1 MKRLSGMVVTLY
13 LTTPGAAVAQA
24 LQPLPPG
31 VTMSTSSTP
40 RLEVGVQTSYASLL
54 NEDAKT
60 VGIRF
65 GHRYQ
70 DWLVTEGN
78 VERTENRY
86 EPDSY
91 LLVTNLRLQSPEAL
105 AGKRPF
111 LVGGIAAGNGLSFR
125 WSPVLGVGSHI
136 EMPDGVLA
144 FRVEF
149 QYFTRARRDSGLDDR
164 LRLVV
169 GASIGLR

>member
-1 MKRLSGMVVTLY
+1 MNRLSGMVAMLC
-13 LTTPGAAVAQA
+13 LATPVFAAAQA

-31 VTMSTSSTP
+31 VSATTSSTP
-40 RLEVGVQTSYASLL
+40 RLEIGVQTSYASLL

-70 DWLVTEGN
+70 DWLVTEWN

-86 EPDSY
+86 QPDSY
-91 LLVTNLRLQSPEAL
+91 LLVGNLRLQSPAAL

-111 LVGGIAAGNGLSFR
+111 LIGGIAAANGLSFR
-125 WSPVLGVGSHI
+125 WSPVVGVGSQM

-164 LRLVV
+164 LRLLV
-169 GASIGLR
+169 GASIGLP

>member
-1 MKRLSGMVVTLY
+1 MNRLSATLVTLC
-13 LTTPGAAVAQA
+13 LATPGLAAAQA

-31 VTMSTSSTP
+31 TTAWVSSTP
-40 RLEVGVQTSYASLL
+40 RIEIGVQTSYASLL

-60 VGIRF
+60 IGVRF
-65 GHRYQ
+65 AHRYH
-70 DWLVTEGN
+70 DWLVSEWN
-78 VERTENRY
+78 VERTENRS
-86 EPDSY
+86 EPDSN
-91 LLVTNLRLQSPEAL
+91 LVVANVRLQSPTAL

-111 LVGGIAAGNGLSFR
+111 VTAGFAGATGLSFR
-125 WSPVLGVGSHI
+125 WSPVVGAGAHI

-149 QYFTRARRDSGLDDR
+149 QYFTRARQEYQYDDR
-164 LRLVV
+164 LRLIV